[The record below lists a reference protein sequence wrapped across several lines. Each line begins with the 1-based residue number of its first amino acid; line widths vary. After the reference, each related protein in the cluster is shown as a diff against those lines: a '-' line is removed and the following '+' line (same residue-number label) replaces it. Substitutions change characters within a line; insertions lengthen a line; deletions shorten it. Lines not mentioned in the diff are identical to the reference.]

1 MCVCALVG
9 KGIDILNSPNGCD
22 SVLKYVDANMAQA
35 FMVVVTYGSELPQYS
50 DTHHCQSVFPEQS
63 WNSVVG
69 EDAGSGGGGGGG
81 GGVKK

>member
-1 MCVCALVG
+1 M
-9 KGIDILNSPNGCD
+9 NSQNGCD

-69 EDAGSGGGGGGG
+69 EDAGSGGGGSEKNEGTAMHNSHRDSSF
-81 GGVKK
+81 V